1 MVYARTATSNRAVL
15 SFHESCGLVT
25 HALLPR
31 PFHLD
36 DGIYDAVEHRLTRE
50 MWPRVE
56 AMLAAKASR
65 VARLLQRGEHVQKS
79 Q

>member
-1 MVYARTATSNRAVL
+1 MVYARTATSNRAVV

-31 PFHLD
+31 HFDLG
-36 DGIYDAVEHRLTRE
+36 DGIYDAVGHRLARD
-50 MWPRVE
+50 V
-56 AMLAAKASR
+56 AARRSDARCQSQQ
-65 VARLLQRGEHVQKS
+65 VARLLQHGEHVQKS